1 MTKTIL
7 YFHGFKSSSSST
19 KAQNLK
25 KFIEKNKKKTKIII
39 PDLEDNFQNA
49 FNQIENLVKLSGSN
63 IIFMGSSLGGYYA
76 SYFSQ
81 KLNKKAVL
89 INPAIPPLKDFEIH
103 LGENKNYSN
112 GNKFNITNKDIDFI
126 RSLNHKKLPT
136 PRDIMVL
143 LESGDEILKYNE
155 SVSYFS
161 GANIDIIFGGDHS
174 YSSFKSKFVKIQKF
188 LDIK

>member
-25 KFIEKNKKKTKIII
+25 KFIVKNTKKTKIII

-63 IIFMGSSLGGYYA
+63 IIFVGSSLGGYYA

>member
-25 KFIEKNKKKTKIII
+25 KFIVKNTKKTKIII

>member
-1 MTKTIL
+1 MTETIL

-25 KFIEKNKKKTKIII
+25 KFIVKNTKKTKIII

>member
-25 KFIEKNKKKTKIII
+25 KFIVKNTKKTKIII

-89 INPAIPPLKDFEIH
+89 INPAIPPLKDFEMH

>member
-25 KFIEKNKKKTKIII
+25 KFIVKNTNKTKIII

>member
-25 KFIEKNKKKTKIII
+25 KFIVKNTKKTKIII

-63 IIFMGSSLGGYYA
+63 MIFMGSSLGGYYA

>member
-1 MTKTIL
+1 
-7 YFHGFKSSSSST
+7 
-19 KAQNLK
+19 
-25 KFIEKNKKKTKIII
+25 
-39 PDLEDNFQNA
+39 
-49 FNQIENLVKLSGSN
+49 
-63 IIFMGSSLGGYYA
+63 MGSSLGGYYA